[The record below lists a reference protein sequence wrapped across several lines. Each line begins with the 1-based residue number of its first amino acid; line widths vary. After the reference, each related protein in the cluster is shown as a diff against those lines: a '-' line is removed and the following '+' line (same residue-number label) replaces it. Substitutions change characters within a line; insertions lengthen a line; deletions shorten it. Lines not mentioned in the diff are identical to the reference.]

1 MAICYASLEGVW
13 WGKIDFRLTFAQ
25 LPVKW
30 CTKTFIFPTKRRLW
44 SSKRKGASS
53 YVVRRRRPFLCAISK
68 VSSISDRHFEKW
80 QTCINIF
87 NNGLT
92 RPLQTS
98 RWWHPFNGHFF
109 FSDSSMLILPM
120 AIQLKKDHFY
130 VTLPFHT
137 KQNIEAI
144 ISHSVVE

>member
-53 YVVRRRRPFLCAISK
+53 YVVRRRRRPFLCAISK

-109 FSDSSMLILPM
+109 FWEGTKDKV
-120 AIQLKKDHFY
+120 AIVVLRTYF
-130 VTLPFHT
+130 FFFMNT
-137 KQNIEAI
+137 KWRSKYITNGE
-144 ISHSVVE
+144 